1 MARAADRGPA
11 VAGQPIQS
19 AWIAG
24 ELRPTR
30 AAGPQP
36 IGDFLPR
43 LQTHV
48 RWIPVRIWRDGAW
61 QVAWIVI
68 RSLEL
73 VHVASNR
80 ESRARRFAWRD
91 HA

>member
-1 MARAADRGPA
+1 MMRAAEHR
-11 VAGQPIQS
+11 Q
-19 AWIAG
+19 
-24 ELRPTR
+24 R
-30 AAGPQP
+30 AAGRTIGSEHTDASSRARNVGPQP

-48 RWIPVRIWRDGAW
+48 RWIPVRIWRDGTW
-61 QVAWIVI
+61 QVAWVVI

-80 ESRARRFAWRD
+80 SQRARRFAWRD
-91 HA
+91 RA

>member
-1 MARAADRGPA
+1 MARAPEHRQRT
-11 VAGQPIQS
+11 AGHPIGSEPSTDAQS
-19 AWIAG
+19 FVRCVG
-24 ELRPTR
+24 L
-30 AAGPQP
+30 QP

-48 RWIPVRIWRDGAW
+48 RWIPVRIWRDGTW

-73 VHVASNR
+73 VHVANNR
-80 ESRARRFAWRD
+80 SPRARRFAWRA